1 MSEQRDSST
10 DSKPLPASAIS
21 GGRRIRRSALYWSG
35 AVAVLITS
43 LLIWFVMSLKSE
55 CPYRYGTPRGD
66 GNFGRTQSARPASDK
81 CLLIKDVSSIP
92 RDGLGA
98 LLLVAIQSH
107 CMHPECT
114 NRVVVRDLQT
124 GEDRIRLEP
133 RGTLIGVAV
142 CGLGDADGDGL
153 GDFAVSTVGGLF
165 HNYSESASGST
176 SPIGEHRMLPGEVW
190 ICSGR
195 TGRELWRIVGPLP
208 GGNFGAELTNVGDVD
223 GDGVGELA
231 IGCTMA
237 ARSKEDP
244 TSGHV
249 VLYSVA
255 KRTELYRTTRS
266 ASLVSML
273 RGPDYYGASIVRAG
287 DADSDGVVDF
297 LVGAPGA
304 GTLAGNAV
312 GSLTLHSGRDGA
324 VLEDWHGEWA
334 EDGFGWS
341 SLVTDLDGDGRSDL
355 LCAAPGRYL
364 RFYPGLA
371 RQPAWETDVSVSGP
385 GYTGLG
391 TSFALQRTPSGLS
404 GVLLGSDELFPDNDE
419 YSLWRLAPGGGP
431 VSSLEWS
438 GSNEYSVQQIDDIDG
453 DALADVIAYGPFSLV
468 MKLWSSATDEWSDV
482 LIK

>member
-1 MSEQRDSST
+1 MIWVGT
-10 DSKPLPASAIS
+10 GAGAAS
-21 GGRRIRRSALYWSG
+21 
-35 AVAVLITS
+35 
-43 LLIWFVMSLKSE
+43 
-55 CPYRYGTPRGD
+55 PYRYGAMLSSGAYS
-66 GNFGRTQSARPASDK
+66 RTRVGKAASDE
-81 CLLIKDVSSIP
+81 CLLVKDVSSIP
-92 RDGLGA
+92 RKGKAA
-98 LLLVAIQSH
+98 LLLVAIQAH
-107 CMHPECT
+107 CLHPACT
-114 NRVVVRDLQT
+114 NRVVARAPRSSQNAFSVDPRDAV
-124 GEDRIRLEP
+124 
-133 RGTLIGVAV
+133 IGVAV
-142 CGLGDADGDGL
+142 CGLDDVDGDGL
-153 GDFAVSTVGGLF
+153 GDLAVSTVGGRFSKYFKTQSDGL
-165 HNYSESASGST
+165 
-176 SPIGEHRMLPGEVW
+176 SPVGEPQMLVGEVW

-195 TGRELWRIVGPLP
+195 TGQELWRIVGAYP
-208 GGNFGAELTNVGDVD
+208 GDNFGAELTNIGDVD

-237 ARSKEDP
+237 ARSEEDP

-249 VLYSVA
+249 VVYSVA
-255 KRTELYRTTRS
+255 KRAELYQTTRS

-273 RGPDYYGASIVRAG
+273 RGPDYYGASIVQAG

-453 DALADVIAYGPFSLV
+453 DTLADVIAYGPFSLV
-468 MKLWSSATDEWSDV
+468 LKLWSSATDEWSDV